1 MNAAEQNPIIRV
13 RGLHKRFAGNA
24 VLRGVDLEVPTGQV
38 LIVTGPSGSGK
49 TTLLRS
55 LNFLEHPDAGVVKVC
70 GIEVQGGTADTI
82 SRETRKNIA
91 AIRRQSAMVFQSF
104 NLFPHRTVIENV
116 VEGPVSVK
124 GIDRKAATARGMQL
138 LERVGL
144 SAKANEYPSRLSGG
158 QKQRVAIARGLAM
171 DPDVILFDEP
181 TSALDPLL
189 REEVLLVMR
198 ELAQEGMTMLVVTH
212 EVRFAQDVADR
223 VVFMEGGVVVEDTSP
238 EKFFRGNNNPRVQRF
253 LNLIAA

>member
-1 MNAAEQNPIIRV
+1 MKNMEPTIQV
-13 RGLHKRFAGNA
+13 SGLSKSFDKNH
-24 VLRGVDLEVPTGQV
+24 VLRGVNFSVARGEVV
-38 LIVTGPSGSGK
+38 VIMGPSGSGK

-238 EKFFRGNNNPRVQRF
+238 EKFFRGNNNPRVQQF

>member
-1 MNAAEQNPIIRV
+1 MKNMEPTIQV
-13 RGLHKRFAGNA
+13 SGLSKSFDKNH
-24 VLRGVDLEVPTGQV
+24 VLRGVNFSVARGEVV
-38 LIVTGPSGSGK
+38 VIMGPSGSGK

-238 EKFFRGNNNPRVQRF
+238 KKFFRGNNNPRVQRF